1 MNFLIALFCGLLF
14 GAGLTVAQMV
24 DPNKVLNFLDLA
36 GTWDASLAFVMGG
49 ALVVYSLTYQF
60 IIKKM
65 KAPLCEQKFSLPTQK
80 IVDKRLI
87 IGSSLFGLGWGIT
100 GICPGPAIANLSSGN
115 IKVVG
120 FILAM
125 TIGIV
130 VAKKLSNNN

>member
-65 KAPLCEQKFSLPTQK
+65 KTPLCEKSFSLPTQK

-125 TIGIV
+125 TVGIV

>member
-1 MNFLIALFCGLLF
+1 MNNIIALVCGVLF

-24 DPNKVLNFLDLA
+24 SPNKVLNFLDLA

-49 ALVVYSLTYQF
+49 ALVIYIITYQL

-65 KAPLCEQKFSLPTQK
+65 KAPVCAQEFALPEQKN
-80 IVDKRLI
+80 VDKRLI
-87 IGSSLFGLGWGIT
+87 TGSALFGIGWGIS

-115 IKVVG
+115 VKVIV

-125 TIGIV
+125 TLGIF
-130 VAKKLSNNN
+130 VAQKLANKV